1 MNIIFKGIV
10 GSRAYG
16 LNDENSDIDIKG
28 VYQQTNDEILGFRYK
43 ERIDVS
49 ADEVYYEVRKFIEL
63 IGKSNPTILE
73 MLWLPDSMILQTSE
87 IFEFIKNSR
96 YSFLSKE
103 CKFSYL
109 GYAQAQIKK
118 AKNNRDS
125 KNLMHVF
132 RLVMSAEQIVKN
144 LIIPVLLDS
153 EQIILCREIKQNI
166 IDFDD
171 AIILAEEKIK
181 FVSDLFDKSF
191 LKEKID
197 QNYLHDLLVKI
208 RKMKK

>member
-1 MNIIFKGIV
+1 MDIIFKGIV

-16 LNDENSDIDIKG
+16 LNDENSDTDIKG
-28 VYQQTNDEILGFRYK
+28 VYQQTNDEVLGFQYK

-87 IFEFIKNSR
+87 AFEFIKNSKH
-96 YSFLSKE
+96 SFLSKE
-103 CKFSYL
+103 CKNSYI

-118 AKNNRDS
+118 AKINHNS

-132 RLVMSAEQIVKN
+132 RLIMSAEQIVKN
-144 LIIPVLLDS
+144 LTIPVLLNSD
-153 EQIILCREIKQNI
+153 QIILCKEIKQNI

-171 AIILAEEKIK
+171 AILLAEEKINYI
-181 FVSDLFDKSF
+181 SDLFDKSL